1 MIFLFFFGS
10 QSIPPL
16 SQDLANG
23 AVVLIRVPLVNESA
37 VALAEDHEGIHGPPD
52 VILLPLCLKKVGTE
66 QSLTLDVYFLG
77 RSVFL

>member
-10 QSIPPL
+10 QSVPPL

-52 VILLPLCLKKVGTE
+52 VILLPLWLKE
-66 QSLTLDVYFLG
+66 
-77 RSVFL
+77 

>member
-10 QSIPPL
+10 QSVPPL

-37 VALAEDHEGIHGPPD
+37 VTLAEDHEGVHGSPD
-52 VILLPLCLKKVGTE
+52 VILLPLCLTKDTADD
-66 QSLTLDVYFLG
+66 T
-77 RSVFL
+77 R